1 MAIEQWGLISVPH
14 LMWHGASVYI
24 GHLRGPVTRTFLGL
38 KFAATGNSWVYE
50 LQIYKF
56 MYICFFVIGI
66 VSNFCSSQSSADG
79 KAIMFISYPFTM
91 KSSHFNFHIT
101 FTCHFNIIFKHLKK
115 VIVILILIQ
124 FLIFL
129 NLIIICHVNCT
140 VSNTWIL

>member
-1 MAIEQWGLISVPH
+1 MV
-14 LMWHGASVYI
+14 
-24 GHLRGPVTRTFLGL
+24 LRGPVTRTFLPL
-38 KFAATGNSWVYE
+38 KFAATGNLWIYE
-50 LQIYKF
+50 LQIYKNGSPF

-79 KAIMFISYPFTM
+79 KAIKFISYPFTM

-101 FTCHFNIIFKHLKK
+101 CTCHFNIMFSFFTQRKLPHLKK